1 MLYVVIKFTIKI
13 KSNKMNEKKNWFKS
27 IYIVLVAV
35 VGLFAIFLSGM
46 NQIFFVYDENNPDNQ
61 KDLVVSNLDYPE
73 LVKYI
78 NNNNVK
84 KVDFYDN
91 DQIAI
96 IEIKSQEINNG
107 SQKIRIDVPNNAK
120 LLITKLKEA
129 NVDIDAHPPRRNKL
143 KLFSNTLI
151 SLVVPTIV
159 VSLLYIL
166 FDRSNKNGSMWGGNG
181 NSNQMLNLRETNAE
195 IQMNPDTGITFND
208 IAGIDEVKEEFEEIV
223 TFLKTPSRFT
233 VVGAAIPKGVLLVGP
248 PGTGKTLLAKAIAG
262 EAKVPFLNVSG
273 SEFVEMFVGVGASR
287 VRDLFSKAKNNTPC
301 IIFIDEIDAVGR
313 QRGTGIGGGND
324 EREQT
329 LNQLLTE
336 MDGFEK
342 NKGII
347 VIAATNRADVLDNAL
362 LRPGRFDRQVTVNSP
377 DKNGREAILK
387 IHARNKKLES
397 NISLDLI
404 AQRTP
409 GFGGA
414 DLANVLNEAAII
426 AAREEKKAISLTDI
440 NTAIERVIAGLET
453 SSVIDNKNKRLIAY
467 HEVGHAIIGTL
478 LQDHDNVQ
486 TVTLIPRG
494 QAKGLTWFIPNE
506 DANLITRSQILSRI
520 IGTLGGRAAE
530 QVVFGDAELT
540 TGASNDLIQVTDM
553 AKQMVTRFGMSPIGP
568 IALGSEGGGF
578 LFVGRGVKPANEY
591 SESLAIKIDTQIKS
605 IVELC
610 YAEAIQIME
619 SNRISLDTVVQ
630 KLIEEEVLTGKRF
643 EEIVSNFSKLPLN
656 QIYQAKLSLN

>member
-1 MLYVVIKFTIKI
+1 MLYVIIKFTIKI
-13 KSNKMNEKKNWFKS
+13 KLNEMNEKKNWFKA
-27 IYIVLVAV
+27 IYIILAAV
-35 VGLFAIFLSGM
+35 VGLFSIFLSGI

-61 KDLVVSNLDYPE
+61 KDIVVSNLDYPE
-73 LVKYI
+73 LIKYI
-78 NNNNVK
+78 NNNTVK

-107 SQKIRIDVPNNAK
+107 AQKIRIDVPNNAK

-129 NVDIDAHPPRRNKL
+129 NIDIDAHPPRRNKL

-166 FDRSNKNGSMWGGNG
+166 FERSNKNGSMWGGNG
-181 NSNQMLNLRETNAE
+181 NSNQMLNLRQTNAE
-195 IQMNPDTGITFND
+195 IQINPDTGITFND

-233 VVGAAIPKGVLLVGP
+233 VVGASIPKGVLLVGP

-301 IIFIDEIDAVGR
+301 IVFIDEIDAVGR

-440 NTAIERVIAGLET
+440 NTAIERVIAGLEN

-530 QVVFGDAELT
+530 EVVFGDAELT

-656 QIYQAKLSLN
+656 QIYQAKLTLN

>member
-1 MLYVVIKFTIKI
+1 MLYLIIKFIITIK
-13 KSNKMNEKKNWFKS
+13 STEMNEKKNWFKS
-27 IYIVLVAV
+27 IYIILAAV
-35 VGLFAIFLSGM
+35 VGLFSIFISGI

-73 LVKYI
+73 LIKYI
-78 NNNNVK
+78 NSNNVR

-96 IEIKSQEINNG
+96 IEIKRQDINNG

-129 NVDIDAHPPRRNKL
+129 NIDIDAHPPRRNKL

-166 FDRSNKNGSMWGGNG
+166 FERSNKNGSMWGGNG
-181 NSNQMLNLRETNAE
+181 NSNQMLNLRQTNAE
-195 IQMNPDTGITFND
+195 IQINPDTGITFND

-233 VVGAAIPKGVLLVGP
+233 VVGASIPKGVLLVGP

-262 EAKVPFLNVSG
+262 EAKVPFINVSG

-287 VRDLFSKAKNNTPC
+287 VRDLFSKAKKNTPC
-301 IIFIDEIDAVGR
+301 IVFIDEIDAVGR

-440 NTAIERVIAGLET
+440 NTAIERVIAGLEN

-578 LFVGRGVKPANEY
+578 LFIGRGVKPANEY

-619 SNRISLDTVVQ
+619 SNRISLDTVVHQ
-630 KLIEEEVLTGKRF
+630 LIEEEVLTGKRF

>member
-1 MLYVVIKFTIKI
+1 M
-13 KSNKMNEKKNWFKS
+13 
-27 IYIVLVAV
+27 
-35 VGLFAIFLSGM
+35 
-46 NQIFFVYDENNPDNQ
+46 
-61 KDLVVSNLDYPE
+61 
-73 LVKYI
+73 VKYI
-78 NNNNVK
+78 NSNNVK

-91 DQIAI
+91 NQIAI
-96 IEIKSQEINNG
+96 IKIKSQEINNG

-129 NVDIDAHPPRRNKL
+129 NIDIDAHPPRRNKL

-166 FDRSNKNGSMWGGNG
+166 FERSNKNVSMWGGNG
-181 NSNQMLNLRETNAE
+181 NSNQMLNLRQTNAE
-195 IQMNPDTGITFND
+195 IQINPDTGITFND

-233 VVGAAIPKGVLLVGP
+233 VVGASIPKGVLLVGP

-301 IIFIDEIDAVGR
+301 IVFIDEIDAVGR

-440 NTAIERVIAGLET
+440 NTAIERVIAGLEN

-578 LFVGRGVKPANEY
+578 LFIGRGVKPANEY